1 MCGILPSVLT
11 VRSLHVRPVDLPLER
26 PIQTAAGEMPT
37 SPLVLLDVETEEGV
51 TGRSYVFCYT
61 PVAMAATAAALREL
75 DLAGEDL
82 APVPLLDALR
92 RRFRL
97 LGASGVLGLALAAID
112 MAAWNAQPRAA
123 SRPLVE
129 LL

>member
-37 SPLVLLDVETEEGV
+37 SPLVLLDIETEEGV

-61 PVAMAATAAALREL
+61 PVAMVAVAAALDRLEL
-75 DLAGEDL
+75 NGADL
-82 APVPLLDALR
+82 APVPLWANLR
-92 RRFRL
+92 GRFRL
-97 LGASGVLGLALAAID
+97 LGASGVL
-112 MAAWNAQPRAA
+112 
-123 SRPLVE
+123 
-129 LL
+129 